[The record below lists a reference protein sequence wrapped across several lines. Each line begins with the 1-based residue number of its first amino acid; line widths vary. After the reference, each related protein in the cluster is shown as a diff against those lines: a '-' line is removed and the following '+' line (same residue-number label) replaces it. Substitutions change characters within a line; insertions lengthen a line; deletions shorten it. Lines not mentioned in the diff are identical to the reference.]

1 MISLPHLCTHITE
14 QTTFVCKEAP
24 EILPEELDLQIS
36 DTVVFV
42 DYNGF
47 MSTSAETSIAFDCAS
62 ELDSE
67 IVFLISVELLAVNSA
82 YPTCLMTL
90 YKALQ
95 NYRPLSDLENIR
107 SLTFLNGD
115 FIRNNGRRITKMVWA
130 FTFDRVIY

>member
-1 MISLPHLCTHITE
+1 MINLAHLSTYITQ
-14 QTTFVCKEAP
+14 QTSYACKESP
-24 EILPEELDLQIS
+24 EILPEELDLQLS

-67 IVFLISVELLAVNSA
+67 IVFLVSVELIATNNM
-82 YPTCLMTL
+82 YPNCLTTL

-95 NYRPLSDLENIR
+95 NYKPLSDLENIR
-107 SLTFLNGD
+107 SFTFLNGD
-115 FIRNNGRRITKMVWA
+115 FVRTNGRRITKMVWA